1 MEFRDNEPIYLQIAA
16 YVGENI
22 LLRKWQ
28 ADQKIPSVRD
38 LAVELQVNL
47 NTVLH
52 AYEFLESQGVIYI
65 KRGLGNFVS
74 SDGQEK
80 VKAYRKERFIQQ
92 DLPVFF
98 TNVYLLGISQEEILQ
113 RYEQFS
119 LHANISKTSTDDENK

>member
-16 YVGENI
+16 YVGQNI
-22 LLRKWQ
+22 LLGNWQ

-38 LAVELQVNL
+38 LAMELQVNL

-52 AYEFLESQGVIYI
+52 AYEFLENQGVIYI
-65 KRGLGNFVS
+65 KRGLGNFVAM
-74 SDGQEK
+74 DGHEK
-80 VKAYRKERFIQQ
+80 AKAYRKERFIQQ

-113 RYEQFS
+113 RYDQFS
-119 LHANISKTSTDDENK
+119 LHNNSKTSID

>member
-16 YVGENI
+16 YAGQNI
-22 LLRKWQ
+22 LLGKWP

-38 LAVELQVNL
+38 LAMELQVNL

-74 SDGQEK
+74 SDGQER
-80 VKAYRKERFIQQ
+80 VKAYRRERFIQQ

-113 RYEQFS
+113 RYEQFI
-119 LHANISKTSTDDENK
+119 LHNNIPKTSTER

>member
-16 YVGENI
+16 YIGQHI
-22 LLRKWQ
+22 LLGKWQ

-38 LAVELQVNL
+38 LAIELQVNL

-65 KRGLGNFVS
+65 KRGLGNFVAP
-74 SDGQEK
+74 DAQEK
-80 VKAYRKERFIQQ
+80 VKIYRRERFLQQ

-113 RYEQFS
+113 RYEQFTN
-119 LHANISKTSTDDENK
+119 LINISKPVQTDESK